1 MSSDESRYRTEN
13 ASKRRRQRGLRG
25 AGSARKKELPGSVA
39 ESPGAD
45 YEMPRRTKAA
55 TSRLL
60 NRTSERDNRGAC
72 ERPPLFFPPGLS
84 LSDNYCDSEASRKRS
99 EEDSGTHGKSDFS
112 VSGCFLT
119 PPETHPDPV
128 SGRFVTLRP
137 YLRKRGFGMPKG
149 GVTTR

>member
-1 MSSDESRYRTEN
+1 M
-13 ASKRRRQRGLRG
+13 
-25 AGSARKKELPGSVA
+25 A
-39 ESPGAD
+39 ESPGVD

-60 NRTSERDNRGAC
+60 NRTSERDNRGAR
-72 ERPPLFFPPGLS
+72 ERAPFFSPGLS

-112 VSGCFLT
+112 VSECFLS

-128 SGRFVTLRP
+128 SGRFITLRP
-137 YLRKRGFGMPKG
+137 HLCRRGFGMPKG